1 MIGLILPIG
10 QKKRA
15 AQAAAKAEQKAV
27 SKAELEATLKP
38 EPELEE
44 RPDTDGNRDKHFK
57 GQQTHE
63 EVICFCRK
71 HWIAALPHIGLWA
84 LLTLIVSVFILSF
97 GKFAG
102 LVRGNVGIGILYAG
116 VLVLMTVYLHKIFS
130 RLFAHFLNIVIF
142 TDSRV
147 IVHNK
152 TLFLQDSHEVLDIA
166 KIQDVKKS
174 QDGILKNLLRYGE
187 LVITLASNNASRL
200 LPYVPNVNFH
210 FRCLSRIKRDTDLRG
225 QIESLREEE
234 FRDHRSFSREKSEE
248 MIRLERQQVE
258 DAYKKIIGEVVK
270 SKTEVVKV
278 KVLPPT
284 YRVPSYNELILPQAD
299 VEKTL

>member
-1 MIGLILPIG
+1 MIGLILPIR
-10 QKKRA
+10 QRKRT
-15 AQAAAKAEQKAV
+15 AKAEQKA
-27 SKAELEATLKP
+27 TLK
-38 EPELEE
+38 L
-44 RPDTDGNRDKHFK
+44 PDTDGNRDKHFK
-57 GQQTHE
+57 GQQTRE

-71 HWIAALPHIGLWA
+71 HWIAVLPHIGFWA
-84 LLTLIVSVFILSF
+84 LLTLIESVFILSF

-102 LVRGNVGIGILYAG
+102 LVKGNVGIGILYVG
-116 VLVLMTVYLHKIFS
+116 VLVLMTIYLHKIFL

-152 TLFLQDSHEVLDIA
+152 TLFLQDSHEVLDID

-174 QDGILKNLLRYGE
+174 QDGIFKNLLRYGE

-210 FRCLSRIKRDTDLRG
+210 FRCLSRIKKDTDLRG
-225 QIESLREEE
+225 QIENLREEE

-248 MIRLERQQVE
+248 MIRLERQQIE

-270 SKTEVVKV
+270 SKTEVVRV
-278 KVLPPT
+278 KTVPLPQPPPPLPK
-284 YRVPSYNELILPQAD
+284 YHVPSYNELILPQND
-299 VEKTL
+299 VQKTL